1 MLARVGAP
9 PVETWPKTVAE
20 RDQLVRDL
28 ESATSEVSMAAV
40 WAGRDAVNEAL
51 GRIEWLLAPGD
62 GESGGNSHFPFCVR
76 SMPVSNTYVSTI
88 AKLAHLI
95 DTHTRHM

>member
-1 MLARVGAP
+1 M
-9 PVETWPKTVAE
+9 AE

-28 ESATSEVSMAAV
+28 ESATSEASMAAV

-62 GESGGNSHFPFCVR
+62 GESGDSSHFSLFVR
-76 SMPVSNTYVSTI
+76 NHCLVATC
-88 AKLAHLI
+88 K
-95 DTHTRHM
+95 

>member
-28 ESATSEVSMAAV
+28 ESATSEASMAAV

-62 GESGGNSHFPFCVR
+62 GESGDNSHLPFCVQ
-76 SMPVSNTYVSTI
+76 
-88 AKLAHLI
+88 LCL
-95 DTHTRHM
+95 